1 MERKADRLAG
11 RAVLMGY
18 HLILFSPATHEAF
31 TASERRLVGVRAR
44 QQKAAAR
51 VEVGDKLLGYLTEL
65 SRWVGVLEVTGAML
79 RDSTPLFVA
88 ENDPYDVRLPVRTEV
103 WLAPER
109 GIPIKDAEIWGRL
122 ELVREYDP
130 GQPTWTGKVRTSL
143 VALPEADGRFLEERL
158 RRQAGDGRVE
168 YPLSEGERRKARTQH
183 VQRPEGPVAVEVPE
197 EAEDELEAAVAG
209 EGKAAPRESAQIQAL
224 LAKIGETMGFRVWMP
239 KADRAAVLTQWQPR
253 DGVLLD
259 RLPLNYDDVTLRTI
273 ELIDVLWLRGRAIVR
288 AFEVEHTT
296 AVYSGILRMADLLA
310 LQPNMD
316 IKLHIVAPSDRHDK
330 VMREIRRPVFSL
342 LERGPLAGMC
352 TLLDYEAVREIAG
365 LPHLR
370 HVADTLL
377 EEYAEGAEV

>member
-1 MERKADRLAG
+1 VERKADRLAG
-11 RAVLMGY
+11 RAVPMGY

-183 VQRPEGPVAVEVPE
+183 VQRPQGPVAVEVPE
-197 EAEDELEAAVAG
+197 EAASAGGRRSIQLNDDGTSSVPGMQEFRERNLRGEVYQDE
-209 EGKAAPRESAQIQAL
+209 
-224 LAKIGETMGFRVWMP
+224 
-239 KADRAAVLTQWQPR
+239 
-253 DGVLLD
+253 
-259 RLPLNYDDVTLRTI
+259 I
-273 ELIDVLWLRGRAIVR
+273 ELGFVGRRDLAPHRAPWLRRNRSCFQG
-288 AFEVEHTT
+288 
-296 AVYSGILRMADLLA
+296 LA
-310 LQPNMD
+310 LD
-316 IKLHIVAPSDRHDK
+316 PSNPR
-330 VMREIRRPVFSL
+330 
-342 LERGPLAGMC
+342 
-352 TLLDYEAVREIAG
+352 
-365 LPHLR
+365 LR
-370 HVADTLL
+370 SNS
-377 EEYAEGAEV
+377 